1 MPLLWPASL
10 TLVTIYNPCFLSQY
24 PYVKFMGFGWVFFVP
39 PAMLLQCFSVQ
50 QVVDV
55 YMGPKGLL
63 SASDSVRPSLLI
75 DASTVDPQTCRRLAK
90 RVADCKLSSNSS
102 MYISIGAISNLQ
114 GILFFQNENCKI
126 KVLNAKWQ
134 HTHLVMLAF
143 KVLLMV
149 CHFVGDICK
158 VIDCTHLFCITFKNI
173 VVDFF
178 LCNLME

>member
-1 MPLLWPASL
+1 
-10 TLVTIYNPCFLSQY
+10 
-24 PYVKFMGFGWVFFVP
+24 MGFGWFFFIP
-39 PAMLLQCFSVQ
+39 PEMLLQCFSVE

-114 GILFFQNENCKI
+114 GILFFKM
-126 KVLNAKWQ
+126 KTAKSKCSMQSDSTLIWS
-134 HTHLVMLAF
+134 
-143 KVLLMV
+143 
-149 CHFVGDICK
+149 C
-158 VIDCTHLFCITFKNI
+158 
-173 VVDFF
+173 
-178 LCNLME
+178 

>member
-1 MPLLWPASL
+1 MWILWG
-10 TLVTIYNPCFLSQY
+10 LV
-24 PYVKFMGFGWVFFVP
+24 GFFSSP
-39 PAMLLQCFSVQ
+39 LQCYYNAFLCNRLWMCIWDPRDCWV
-50 QVVDV
+50 
-55 YMGPKGLL
+55 
-63 SASDSVRPSLLI
+63 LLI
-75 DASTVDPQTCRRLAK
+75 LSGHHSWLMPQLLIHKHVAALPKELRNVNSPLVQVCTSRLVHFKSAG
-90 RVADCKLSSNSS
+90 DS
-102 MYISIGAISNLQ
+102 
-114 GILFFQNENCKI
+114 FFQNENCKI